1 MKKQEGEI
9 LEIGKGKE
17 GQTETKKGGLREKNR
32 ALMKGGVVPLGVEP
46 RTHGFSVQCSTT

>member
-32 ALMKGGVVPLGVEP
+32 PLMKGGVVPLGVEP